1 MRLARILAVCLL
13 AGLAGCAVAPA
24 GPRPAAVG
32 FGALPGWQA
41 DKLSEAMPALRQTC
55 GRIAALGPQAQLGG
69 ANGAPALARA
79 ADAASWGPVC
89 AAAATTP
96 DGDDAA
102 ARALLEKYLEPH
114 ELSPGPDGKA
124 LFTGYYEPISP
135 GARHRGG
142 AYQTPI
148 HRRPG
153 NVGPMA
159 NPPVTRRV
167 TRAAAAPH
175 SRLRVHA
182 HHARATAPRVLAVP
196 DRASIVAGALR
207 GRGLEL
213 AWLADPI
220 DAFFLQIQGSGR
232 ITLPDGGEMRVG
244 YAGAN
249 GKPYMAIG
257 KILLDRGEITREEM
271 SMQAIRAW
279 LNAHP
284 DQAAKL
290 MNSNPSYVYF
300 REVMDISPD
309 QGAVGAFG
317 VPLTPGRSLAVDRAF
332 IPMGVPVFIATADP
346 LDNTAYQR
354 LLLAQDT
361 GGAIK
366 GAVRADIFYG
376 WGPQAEARAGKMQ
389 GTGKA
394 WVLLPRA
401 QPLL

>member
-79 ADAASWGPVC
+79 DSAASWGPVC

-114 ELSPGPDGKA
+114 ELSPGPDSQA
-124 LFTGYYEPISP
+124 LFTGYYEPISS

-142 AYQTPI
+142 VFQTPL

-153 NVGPMA
+153 TLTQIV
-159 NPPVTRRV
+159 
-167 TRAAAAPH
+167 AAPH
-175 SRLRVHA
+175 PRPGTRARPARVA
-182 HHARATAPRVLAVP
+182 ATRVRAVP
-196 DRASIVAGALR
+196 DRAAIVSGALR

-257 KILLDRGEITREEM
+257 KILLDRGEITREDM

-300 REVMDISPD
+300 REVMDVSPD